1 MDGHTWERVLN
12 KPQRCGMYGVRAP
25 RGNVIHI
32 VRVVPAGVMTWDGM
46 DEMMFFNCEWRR
58 IDRPPRAVR

>member
-1 MDGHTWERVLN
+1 MDGHAWERVLN

-25 RGNVIHI
+25 QGKVIHI
-32 VRVVPAGVMTWDGM
+32 VRVVPAGVLSFDGV
-46 DEMMFFNCEWRR
+46 DEMMFLNCEWRR